1 MKKTYIIPELNI
13 TKLAVE
19 NMIAQSITGTQGA
32 DGIGVG
38 GSSSGANVT
47 AGNVKDNESYNVWD
61 DDWSR

>member
-19 NMIAQSITGTQGA
+19 NIIAESGPTTSSMAARHDVDMDVKA
-32 DGIGVG
+32 DR
-38 GSSSGANVT
+38 N
-47 AGNVKDNESYNVWD
+47 DYNVWD

>member
-19 NMIAQSITGTQGA
+19 NMIAQSQTSGPKVDGVNTASQGA
-32 DGIGVG
+32 GME
-38 GSSSGANVT
+38 
-47 AGNVKDNESYNVWD
+47 VKADRNDYNVWD

>member
-19 NMIAQSITGTQGA
+19 NMVAASPEGFNSKLGSQG
-32 DGIGVG
+32 V
-38 GSSSGANVT
+38 SGDVSL
-47 AGNVKDNESYNVWD
+47 VKEQGDQSYNVWD

>member
-19 NMIAQSITGTQGA
+19 NMIAQSGPQTSTTSA
-32 DGIGVG
+32 D
-38 GSSSGANVT
+38 SQYDMD
-47 AGNVKDNESYNVWD
+47 VKQQRNDYNVWD

>member
-19 NMIAQSITGTQGA
+19 NMIAVSGPETTESRA
-32 DGIGVG
+32 DQD
-38 GSSSGANVT
+38 
-47 AGNVKDNESYNVWD
+47 AGMDVKADRQSYNVWD

>member
-19 NMIAQSITGTQGA
+19 NMIAQSGP
-32 DGIGVG
+32 
-38 GSSSGANVT
+38 
-47 AGNVKDNESYNVWD
+47 NVWD

>member
-19 NMIAQSITGTQGA
+19 NMIAQSGPTTSSQAALPDAHMDVKA
-32 DGIGVG
+32 DR
-38 GSSSGANVT
+38 N
-47 AGNVKDNESYNVWD
+47 DYNVWD

>member
-19 NMIAQSITGTQGA
+19 NMIAQSGPQT
-32 DGIGVG
+32 
-38 GSSSGANVT
+38 SSKFVDSNVEMD
-47 AGNVKDNESYNVWD
+47 VKSSQTDNYNVWD